1 MQPIPQSVKKPA
13 SRLQGLRRWVFMLTV
28 PFLGTLVMLTSLQRS
43 LIYHPTRAAK
53 LPAKAAG
60 FSPGQAHDVAV
71 QSDDQCQLRGWL
83 ILAHGH
89 AADDSESLR
98 RELSAGR
105 PFVLYFSGNAG
116 HRAHRHDD
124 VRLLVQA
131 GADVLI
137 CDYRGYGD
145 SSGEPTEEGL
155 ARDARAVWKLATEDH
170 KIATSRIVLFGES
183 LGGGVA
189 VRLASELEAKQTP
202 SRGLIL
208 RSTFNSLPDAAA
220 FHFPWIPVRWLLI
233 DRFPSESRIRDVT
246 CPILQFHGRRD
257 AVIPIELGR
266 RLFDAAR
273 DQSASGVAKRFVELP
288 NADHNDV
295 LETSRRE
302 VMSAIKEF
310 LKAIGE
316 ASQ

>member
-1 MQPIPQSVKKPA
+1 MQPTSQSVRKPA

-43 LIYHPTRAAK
+43 LIYHPTRAAR
-53 LPAKAAG
+53 LSAKDAG

-83 ILAHGH
+83 VLANGH
-89 AADDSESLR
+89 AAKDAEALQ

-116 HRAHRHDD
+116 HRAYRIDD
-124 VRLLVQA
+124 VRLLAQA

-155 ARDARAVWKLATEDH
+155 ARDARAVWKLATEEY

-189 VRLASELEAKQTP
+189 VRLASELEATKRP
-202 SRGLIL
+202 PRGLIL
-208 RSTFNSLPDAAA
+208 RSTFSSMPDAAA
-220 FHFPWIPVRWLLI
+220 FHFPWVPVRWLLI

-246 CPILQFHGRRD
+246 AAILLFHGRRD
-257 AVIPIELGR
+257 TVVPIALGR
-266 RLFDAAR
+266 KLFAAAR
-273 DQSASGVAKRFVELP
+273 DQSAGSVAKRFIELP

-295 LETSRRE
+295 LETSHRE
-302 VMSAIKEF
+302 VMSAVEEF
-310 LKAIGE
+310 FRATGDP
-316 ASQ
+316 